1 LTRRN
6 LSDWF
11 SVEATVETVRRRR
24 TRLRTTPAG
33 EQFDNRVNALKPPKS
48 APADLMPRDSDHVN
62 AARAKAEKERQRS
75 TKEKTQ
81 KFFDLLNRGASRA
94 TMAAVLDLP
103 LEGVDELMTIARE
116 GSLEGEGGRDA

>member
-1 LTRRN
+1 M
-6 LSDWF
+6 SDWF
-11 SVEATVETVRRRR
+11 SVEATVETMRRRR

-75 TKEKTQ
+75 TNEKTQ

-94 TMAAVLDLP
+94 TRACVLDLP
-103 LEGVDELMTIARE
+103 LEGVDELMAISSASEARE
-116 GSLEGEGGRDA
+116 GEVAS